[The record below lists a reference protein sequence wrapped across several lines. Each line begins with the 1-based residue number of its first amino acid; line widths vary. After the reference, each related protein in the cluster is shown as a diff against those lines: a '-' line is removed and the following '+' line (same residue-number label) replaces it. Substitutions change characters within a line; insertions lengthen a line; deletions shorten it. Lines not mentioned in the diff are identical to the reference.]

1 MAASPAVCANPAGR
15 QRVSAGAWDHVDP
28 WPPADFR
35 VTKEDVTE
43 IGARAKKVLH
53 AVVSEYLATGEAVG
67 SQTVAQRY
75 GLAVSPA
82 TVRTVMGELE
92 DQGMLRHL
100 HTSAGRIP
108 TDRGLRYY
116 VDTLLRVRSL
126 SAPEKEEIRERLGPV
141 ADPQEIMQNVARVL
155 RELSHLAVVV
165 QAPRPESDVVS
176 HVEFVRL
183 RDGQLL
189 VVIASQSGQI
199 QNRLI
204 PIDFPLSPGDLD
216 RINNY
221 LNSLVSGVT
230 LDQMRARLV
239 SEIEKE
245 RERTARDP
253 VLAQALKLA
262 VVAAPAA
269 EPGGAILLDGESNLL
284 LAAAD
289 LQRARRVLRTLEEKD
304 QIVKLLDRTL
314 NAPGICV
321 FIGAEANL
329 ADLTEIAVVAASYG
343 EQDRPLGTIGVIGPS
358 RMSYSKVIPLVEFTA
373 DVITE
378 VLPRH

>member
-1 MAASPAVCANPAGR
+1 M
-15 QRVSAGAWDHVDP
+15 
-28 WPPADFR
+28 
-35 VTKEDVTE
+35 TE

-92 DQGMLRHL
+92 DLGMLRHP

-126 SAPEKEEIRERLGPV
+126 SVPEKEEIREKLAPGS
-141 ADPQEIMQNVARVL
+141 DPQDIMQRVARVL

-165 QAPRPESDVVS
+165 QAPRPESDAVS
-176 HVEFVRL
+176 HLEFVRL
-183 RDGQLL
+183 RDDQLL
-189 VVIASQSGQI
+189 AVIASQSGQI

-204 PIDFPLSPGDLD
+204 PIDFPLAPGDLD
-216 RINNY
+216 RVNNY
-221 LNSLVSGVT
+221 LNSLVSGLT
-230 LDQMRARLV
+230 LDQMRTRLMR
-239 SEIEKE
+239 EIQNE
-245 RERTARDP
+245 RELSARDP
-253 VLAQALKLA
+253 VLAQALRLA
-262 VVAAPAA
+262 VAVAPAA
-269 EPGGAILLDGESNLL
+269 AHGGDILLDGQSSLL
-284 LAAAD
+284 TATPD
-289 LQRARRVLRTLEEKD
+289 LDRARRVLRTLEEKD

-329 ADLTEIAVVAASYG
+329 ADLTEISVVAASYG
-343 EQDRPLGTIGVIGPS
+343 GEDRPLGTIGVIGPS
-358 RMSYSKVIPLVEFTA
+358 RMSYSKVIPLVDFTA
-373 DVITE
+373 EVITE
-378 VLPRH
+378 ALPRH